1 MAEGVFADL
10 VEKSGLSSQIEVDSA
25 GTAAYHVGEKADVR
39 TLKVLQEHGIELT
52 SRARQATREDFET
65 FDYILAMDYSNMANL
80 MAISPKASK
89 AEVILF
95 REFDPTPENKEV
107 PDPYY
112 GGDQGFHNVHR
123 MVKRTSE
130 VFLDHITTKHAL

>member
-1 MAEGVFADL
+1 MAEGVFIDL
-10 VEKSGLSSQIEVDSA
+10 VEQAGLASQIEVDSA
-25 GTAAYHVGEKADVR
+25 GTAAYHVGERADKR
-39 TLKVLQEHGIELT
+39 TLKVLLEHGIDLK
-52 SRARQATREDFET
+52 SRARQATSKDFET
-65 FDYILAMDYSNMANL
+65 FDYILAMDHSNMVNL
-80 MAISPKASK
+80 MAIQPKKSK
-89 AEVILF
+89 TKLVLF

-130 VFLDHITTKHAL
+130 VFLDHLITKHSL